1 MQLLETGFFHADPHP
16 GNLLRTKDGKLC
28 ILDFGLVTEMTQK
41 QRQSIFDSII
51 HTIQKDYYKLAQ
63 DFDKLGFFPEN
74 SPSIE
79 VYSDSITEFFRIALS
94 NGGYKG
100 VNFKVLAKTIAKYTY
115 ILPFRLPP
123 FFTLIIRSIVIL
135 EGIAI

>member
-63 DFDKLGFFPEN
+63 DFDK
-74 SPSIE
+74 
-79 VYSDSITEFFRIALS
+79 
-94 NGGYKG
+94 
-100 VNFKVLAKTIAKYTY
+100 
-115 ILPFRLPP
+115 
-123 FFTLIIRSIVIL
+123 
-135 EGIAI
+135 